1 MEDVLDL
8 YEESTT
14 CAMINANKNFDLIM
28 LPNQHHE
35 YTGRAQTWM
44 TRQRWDYFV
53 RYLLGAQPPAGYE
66 LHLPD
71 ASGGANAAGTGP
83 AAP

>member
-1 MEDVLDL
+1 LLLADAL
-8 YEESTT
+8 
-14 CAMINANKNFDLIM
+14 INANKNFDLIM

-35 YTGRAQTWM
+35 YAGRALTWV

-66 LHLPD
+66 IHLPGTP
-71 ASGGANAAGTGP
+71 SGTGSAAAAGP
-83 AAP
+83 VAP